1 MKNSRFPVLQ
11 RLAACMLLTACSM
24 TVWSIACAAD
34 EAGMVKTA
42 RGTVTVERTGSRL
55 PAAPG
60 FKILSSD
67 RVITGADSSVGIT
80 LRDNTMLSAG
90 ANSVLTL
97 DKYAFN
103 STTHEGTLQA
113 SVQRGSL
120 AVISGKLPKAAP
132 DSVRFQT
139 SSVTLGVRGTA
150 FVIEAQPQEE

>member
-1 MKNSRFPVLQ
+1 MKNPSFQILQ
-11 RLAACMLLTACSM
+11 GLAVWLSLSACS
-24 TVWSIACAAD
+24 VALAAD

-42 RGTVTVERTGSRL
+42 KGTVTVERSASKL
-55 PAAPG
+55 PARPG

-67 RVITGADSSVGIT
+67 RVITGPDSAVGIT

-90 ANSVLTL
+90 ANAVLTL

-103 STTHEGTLQA
+103 STTHAGTLHA

-120 AVISGKLPKAAP
+120 AVISGKLPKASP

-150 FVIEAQPQEE
+150 FVIEAHPPGE

>member
-1 MKNSRFPVLQ
+1 MNTLIFRVMQS
-11 RLAACMLLTACSM
+11 LAAGLLLTAS
-24 TVWSIACAAD
+24 SIACAAD
-34 EAGMVKTA
+34 EAGTVKTTK
-42 RGTVTVERTGSRL
+42 GTVTVERAGGRL

-60 FKILSSD
+60 FRIMSSD
-67 RVITGADSSVGIT
+67 RVITGPESSVGIT

-90 ANSVLTL
+90 ANAVLTL

-120 AVISGKLPKAAP
+120 SVISGKLPKASP

-150 FVIEAQPQEE
+150 FVIEAQEQ